1 MNPVFSVVVIDTAI
15 ERVRREYED
24 EMSRVADAV
33 EKVVVELARP

>member
-1 MNPVFSVVVIDTAI
+1 VNPVFSVVVIDTAI